1 MATYTLEPKNHAKL
15 VKWAQ
20 ANGLDVS
27 YRQPAAEV
35 IATIK
40 AAYPD
45 LNDIEIEGDG
55 ETAPEVISGL
65 DGKLTT
71 GYRHDP
77 KVVVNIATDPENGG
91 AHPVPICVNGD
102 HILIKRNTDVP
113 IYYRHYLALKNAVQ
127 TDYRQEPGPN
137 GTTVLIASDRHAF
150 RFTTVELPPKEEI
163 EAWHA
168 RTRDI
173 GKDKAIDPT
182 LAPTVDNLAAA
193 LLKQLQAGAAAET

>member
-1 MATYTLEPKNHAKL
+1 MATYTFEAKNHAKL

-45 LNDIEIEGDG
+45 LTEIEIDGDG
-55 ETAPEVISGL
+55 ETVPEIISGPE
-65 DGKLTT
+65 GKLTAS
-71 GYRHDP
+71 YRDDP
-77 KVVVNIATDPENGG
+77 KVVVNIGTDDENGG
-91 AHPVPICVNGD
+91 AHPVPVCVNGD
-102 HILIKRNTDVP
+102 HILIARNMDVP

-137 GTTVLIASDRHAF
+137 GSTMLVSSNRNAF
-150 RFTTVELPPKEEI
+150 RFNTVEMPSKEEVAAFH
-163 EAWHA
+163 E
-168 RTRDI
+168 RTKNI
-173 GKDKAIDPT
+173 GKDKAVDPT
-182 LAPTVDNLAAA
+182 LAPTVDNLASAI
-193 LLKQLQAGAAAET
+193 LKQLQAGAAA